1 MHLTVFS
8 MFQNDNFN
16 ETELVISKTL
26 FTVSIRSSFLSQ
38 HLTLLLYAEFNFTRE
53 APNVLEIGEEH
64 GKKENNRKLIRTC
77 YRVSNETAR

>member
-26 FTVSIRSSFLSQ
+26 FTDIHSIIFSLA
-38 HLTLLLYAEFNFTRE
+38 TFNSPT
-53 APNVLEIGEEH
+53 V
-64 GKKENNRKLIRTC
+64 C
-77 YRVSNETAR
+77 RV